1 MQTEVCALA
10 PLALPGA
17 ESNFRTPNTEPPAAV
32 AIFHLSV
39 KTFSRSAGRSATAAA
54 AYRAGEKILDHQT
67 GEVFDYERKAGVES
81 AEMFLP
87 AGAPSWASEREKLW
101 NAAEQSEMRKNSTV
115 AREFEV
121 ALPAELTPEER
132 EELAHDFTR
141 ALVQKYGFAADCAIH
156 SPHKKEDQNPRKD
169 QALKNGDSRNH
180 HAHILCSTRQ
190 LTAEGLTA
198 KTRTLD
204 DHATGAEQ
212 VVECRELFAQMTN
225 AALEKAGHSARVDHR
240 SLVAQGIEDQEAS
253 IHLGPTA
260 TAIERRGEVS
270 EKTQHHQARQREAAG
285 KVAAM
290 LAIAQAQAKA
300 AEEAAAQALAQAQ
313 AQAEEQAKEQAAAR
327 AAAQVRAL
335 AISAQL
341 TALKESEHDR
351 VRDQALSLI
360 DSHVRAASRHSR
372 RAGQIDGFIQSDHS
386 SIGNDLGAAS
396 GDLGRAVQGAERR
409 VAEGHYGRVVGA
421 ARHQFGRAS
430 SVVQQAGQHIEHVVR
445 AVAAAAHQVA
455 QQVAARL
462 ELARQQAA
470 AKLVGIDPRSR
481 YHPDT
486 ISKREAQEAAAATA
500 KPAPRATLP
509 DRLEIERRPVER
521 AKPVAPASPPQLT
534 RLSHPKLTP
543 QQVDQVIQWSIDTQA
558 RWEEALL
565 AERAL
570 YLKELTE
577 LARQKACAHFA
588 EHEAHIKAKPLLFG
602 REKWELQLKRFDRQ
616 DEINRRDWDRL
627 KTGSYPFVARENE
640 AVQEAVEQRV
650 SDKNPELARVLPS
663 ALAILQMERERV
675 AAEKHAQRQAERQ
688 REQEAREARETSN
701 GKDKARGDQGL
712 SR

>member
-10 PLALPGA
+10 PLVLPGA
-17 ESNFRTPNTEPPAAV
+17 ESNFRTPNTELLAAV

-39 KTFSRSAGRSATAAA
+39 KTISRSAGRSATAAA

-101 NAAEQSEMRKNSTV
+101 NAAEQSETRKNSTV

-121 ALPAELTPEER
+121 ALPAELTLEER
-132 EELAHDFTR
+132 EALAHDFTR
-141 ALVQKYGFAADCAIH
+141 ALVRKYGFAADCAIH
-156 SPHKKEDQNPRKD
+156 SPHSKENQNPRKN
-169 QALKNGDSRNH
+169 QALVNGDSRNH
-180 HAHILCSTRQ
+180 HAHILCSTRK
-190 LTAEGLTA
+190 LEAEGFTA

-204 DHATGAEQ
+204 DRASGAEQ
-212 VVECRELFAQMTN
+212 VVECRALFAQMTN

-240 SLVAQGIEDQEAS
+240 SLVAQGIEDREAC

-270 EKTQHHQARQREAAG
+270 EKMQHHQARQREAAG
-285 KVAAM
+285 KVYAM

-300 AEEAAAQALAQAQ
+300 AEEAAALTLAQAQ
-313 AQAEEQAKEQAAAR
+313 AKAEEQAKEQAAAR
-327 AAAQVRAL
+327 AAAQARAL

-341 TALKESEHDR
+341 TALKESENDR

-372 RAGQIDGFIQSDHS
+372 RAGQIDGFIQSDHA

-396 GDLGRAVQGAERR
+396 GDLGSALQGAERR

-421 ARHQFGRAS
+421 ARRQFERVGG
-430 SVVQQAGQHIEHVVR
+430 VVQQAGQHIEHVVR

-455 QQVAARL
+455 QQVAAKL
-462 ELARQQAA
+462 ELVRQQAA
-470 AKLVGIDPRSR
+470 AKLVDIDPRSR
-481 YHPDT
+481 YHPEN
-486 ISKREAQEAAAATA
+486 IAKREAQEAAAAY
-500 KPAPRATLP
+500 PAPRMAVP
-509 DRLEIERRPVER
+509 DRLEIERRPVQQAR
-521 AKPVAPASPPQLT
+521 PAPPSPPQLT
-534 RLSHPKLTP
+534 KQ
-543 QQVDQVIQWSIDTQA
+543 QQVDQVIQRSIDTQA

-577 LARQKACAHFA
+577 LARLEACAHVV
-588 EHEAHIKAKPLLFG
+588 EHEAHLKAKPLLFG
-602 REKWELQLKRFDRQ
+602 REKWELQLKRFERE
-616 DEINRRDWDRL
+616 DENNRYEWDRL
-627 KTGSYPFVARENE
+627 KTGRYPSVAREKE

-650 SDKNPELARVLPS
+650 SDKNPELARALPN
-663 ALAILQMERERV
+663 ALAILQIVRERV
-675 AAEKHAQRQAERQ
+675 AAEKHAQWVAERQ
-688 REQEAREARETSN
+688 RDREAREAREASH
-701 GKDKARGDQGL
+701 GKDKARGDQDL

>member
-17 ESNFRTPNTEPPAAV
+17 KSKFRTPNTELLAAV

-54 AYRAGEKILDHQT
+54 AYRAGEKITDHQT

-101 NAAEQSEMRKNSTV
+101 NAAEQSETRKNSTV

-121 ALPAELTPEER
+121 ALPAELTPGER
-132 EELAHDFTR
+132 GALAHDFTQ
-141 ALVQKYGFAADCAIH
+141 ALVRKYGFAADCAIH
-156 SPHKKEDQNPRKD
+156 SPHSKENQNPRKD
-169 QALKNGDSRNH
+169 QALVNGDSRNH
-180 HAHILCSTRQ
+180 HAHILCSTRK
-190 LTAEGLTA
+190 LEAEGFTA

-204 DHATGAEQ
+204 DRASGAEQ
-212 VVECRELFAQMTN
+212 VVECRALFAQMTN

-240 SLVAQGIEDQEAS
+240 TLVAQGIEDREAS

-270 EKTQHHQARQREAAG
+270 EKTEHHQARQREAAG

-300 AEEAAAQALAQAQ
+300 AEEAAAQARAQAQ

-327 AAAQVRAL
+327 AAAQARAL

-341 TALKESEHDR
+341 TALKESENDR

-360 DSHVRAASRHSR
+360 DSHVRAASQHSR
-372 RAGQIDGFIQSDHS
+372 RTDQIDGFIQSDYA

-396 GDLGRAVQGAERR
+396 GDLGRAVEGAERR
-409 VAEGHYGRVVGA
+409 VAEGHYGRVVEA
-421 ARHQFGRAS
+421 ARRQFNRVTA
-430 SVVQQAGQHIEHVVR
+430 VVQHAGQHIEHVVR
-445 AVAAAAHQVA
+445 AVAAAAHQVG

-462 ELARQQAA
+462 ALARQQAA
-470 AKLVGIDPRSR
+470 AKLVGLDPPSR

-486 ISKREAQEAAAATA
+486 IAKREAQEAAAAY
-500 KPAPRATLP
+500 PAPRMAVP

-521 AKPVAPASPPQLT
+521 ARPVAPPSPPQLT
-534 RLSHPKLTP
+534 KQ
-543 QQVDQVIQWSIDTQA
+543 QQVDQVIQRSIDTQA

-577 LARQKACAHFA
+577 LARLEACAHVV
-588 EHEAHIKAKPLLFG
+588 EHEAHLKAKPLLFG
-602 REKWELQLKRFDRQ
+602 REKWELQLKRFEREDK
-616 DEINRRDWDRL
+616 ENRHEWDQL
-627 KTGSYPFVARENE
+627 KTGRYPSLTREKE
-640 AVQEAVEQRV
+640 AVQEAVELRV
-650 SDKNPELARVLPS
+650 SDKNPELARAMPG
-663 ALAILQMERERV
+663 ALANLQMERERV

-688 REQEAREARETSN
+688 REQEARKARETGN
-701 GKDKARGDQGL
+701 GKDKDRGDQGL
-712 SR
+712 SM